1 MKFFVIPNYFL
12 GGGGGGGG
20 GSRGSPDNSQ
30 GSINVLLVQDNGH
43 YSVWRAYYTL

>member
-1 MKFFVIPNYFL
+1 VGVVGWL
-12 GGGGGGGG
+12 GVGGCGEGGGGGWF

-43 YSVWRAYYTL
+43 YSV